1 MKVSYAHRTLVDFFF
16 FLVSSYPLEYLAV
29 SNKSLTYARS
39 LPVVKNDFKS
49 SFPLQSE
56 ALGR

>member
-1 MKVSYAHRTLVDFFF
+1 MKVSYAHRTLIDSSF

-29 SNKSLTYARS
+29 SNKSPTHARS
-39 LPVVKNDFKS
+39 LLVVKNDKS
-49 SFPLQSE
+49 SFPLQTE